1 MHTTLHHLAHRNRS
15 IRSICVAMMV
25 IIFATGGACG
35 EGIMIVV
42 SSESSPYT
50 AAAKSCAS
58 YLSRNGRDVEVV
70 SLESIDVEA
79 IKVRSDPTVAV
90 GGKAAVALNESLP
103 HSSQLFYCMT
113 PSPDLIGL
121 PEREH
126 TSGIS
131 TEPDFTAVVSLID
144 QSGITV
150 RRIGM
155 LYRSR
160 NASSL
165 RNRDQF
171 AMHLP
176 ENWSL
181 ESIDVDKA
189 GSASKSIDLLFGRDI
204 DLVWTSAD
212 AAVYNSS
219 LVKALLL
226 RALREHV
233 PVFGFSHALVRA
245 GAPIGVGFV
254 PDNQGERVARLI
266 VENRLGVHEP
276 SDPDLAI
283 NYTVLSRINL
293 DLDNSFIRKA
303 KVKYGD
309 D

>member
-1 MHTTLHHLAHRNRS
+1 
-15 IRSICVAMMV
+15 MMV

-35 EGIMIVV
+35 EGILIVI
-42 SSESSPYT
+42 SSQSSPYT
-50 AAAKSCAS
+50 AAAESCAS

-70 SLESIDVEA
+70 SLESIDAEA
-79 IKVRSDPTVAV
+79 IKVRSNPTVAV

-103 HSSQLFYCMT
+103 QSSQLFYCMT

-121 PEREH
+121 SQRNH

-131 TEPDFTAVVSLID
+131 TDSDLAAEVSLID
-144 QSGITV
+144 QSGISI

-155 LYRSR
+155 LYRSS
-160 NASSL
+160 NTSSL
-165 RNRDQF
+165 RKRDQF
-171 AMHLP
+171 AEHLP

-181 ESIDVDKA
+181 ESIDLDMT
-189 GSASKSIDLLFGRDI
+189 GSASKSIDLLFERDI

-212 AAVYNSS
+212 AAVYNTS

-226 RALREHV
+226 RALRERV

-245 GAPIGVGFV
+245 GAPIGVGFE

-293 DLDNSFIRKA
+293 NLDNSFERKA